1 MPDKTNELVMKIEAG
16 ARLSV
21 EELAAL
27 YRCPVPQL
35 AALATHRR
43 ERLNGKK
50 VFYNR
55 NFHLEPTNICVHN
68 CVFCAY
74 RRDEGAAGSWDYS
87 IDELLAQCRRHAAP
101 GVTEV
106 HIVGGVHPRRD
117 VHDYAALLRAVK
129 QTLPQVHI
137 KAFTA
142 IEIDYMIKKAGMT
155 LEAGLALLKENGLDA
170 IPGGGAEI
178 FDAAVRRRLCPKK
191 GTAGVWLGVHEAAHR
206 LGIRT
211 NATML
216 FGHVENLEHRLHH
229 LLTLR
234 ELQDRTGGFDA
245 FIPLKY
251 KSEHNALGRIGEVS
265 VIETLR
271 MVAISRLALDNIPHI
286 KAYWPMLGKDVM
298 QMALLFGADDIDG
311 TINDTTKIYSM
322 AGAGEQHPSMSVDE
336 LRRLVH
342 DAGFEPVERDTFYNI
357 INFSIHNS

>member
-1 MPDKTNELVMKIEAG
+1 MLHRDELEVKIEAG
-16 ARLSV
+16 ARLTL
-21 EELAAL
+21 EELATL
-27 YRCPVPQL
+27 YRYPAPQL

-43 ERLNGKK
+43 ERQNGKK
-50 VFYNR
+50 VFFNR
-55 NFHLEPTNICVHN
+55 NFHLEPTNVCVN
-68 CVFCAY
+68 DCVFCAY
-74 RRDEGAAGSWDYS
+74 RRNEGEAGSWDYG
-87 IDELLAQCRRHAAP
+87 IDELLAQCRRHAGT

-106 HIVGGVHPRRD
+106 HIVGGVHPRRN
-117 VHDYAALLRAVK
+117 VHDYAGLLRAVK
-129 QTLPQVHI
+129 QTLPQVYI

-142 IEIDYMIKKAGMT
+142 IEIDYMIKQAGMT
-155 LEAGLALLKENGLDA
+155 LAAGLALLKENGLDA

-178 FDAAVRRRLCPKK
+178 FDDGVRRRLCPRK
-191 GTAGVWLGVHEAAHR
+191 GPAEIWLRVHEAAHR

-216 FGHVENLEHRLHH
+216 FGHVETLEHRLQH

-251 KSEHNALGRIGEVS
+251 KSENNALGHIGEVP

-286 KAYWPMLGKDVM
+286 KAYWPMLGKEVM
-298 QMALLFGADDIDG
+298 QVALLFGADDIDG

-322 AGAGEQHPSMSVDE
+322 AGAGEQHPTLHVDE
-336 LRRLVH
+336 LCRLVR
-342 DAGFEPVERDTFYNI
+342 DAGFVPVERDTFYKELGTK
-357 INFSIHNS
+357 S